1 MFNSV
6 YTNDG
11 GTKPIHVEVPHGLEY
26 PQTLQRTDKGGF
38 VGPVEPV
45 LLRVRETVNDF
56 LQDDLLWLMQLER
69 ELFLKEH
76 GGTKNGSYPRSLTTP
91 YGHVELNVPRDR
103 EGNFQ
108 TALFPRYARYSLDS
122 SELVIALYAAGV
134 SDRKISDILALL
146 LGHRY
151 SHQTVSQITELV
163 MDRVEAFQNRVL
175 QQQYAFVYIDALFLK
190 VFRPGGGID
199 TEAVYVALGIA
210 PGPEAK
216 AGSTG
221 PTKPPLSGC
230 GYRQLLG
237 FWLYPT
243 ESALVWEELLK
254 GLIQRGVREVLCFV
268 SDPASRTF
276 DLSGVEQAIKRA
288 YPAADWQQCT
298 VHKVRNTL
306 GKVRREDREGVTQA
320 LQPVY
325 RAESREESVAAW
337 EAWRRRWASTYPDVV
352 ASWQQDLSS
361 LLRFYDYPK
370 ELWTYLRSTNL
381 LERFQREIRRGTKVR
396 DHQFPKPESVL
407 KLIYSESERYDPKS
421 PFVGSW
427 EHRRLRG
434 FADAG
439 GALMEMFERR
449 YPLTQKLTHRS

>member
-1 MFNSV
+1 MDQN
-6 YTNDG
+6 
-11 GTKPIHVEVPHGLEY
+11 
-26 PQTLQRTDKGGF
+26 TLKHF
-38 VGPVEPV
+38 I
-45 LLRVRETVNDF
+45 RETVNDF
-56 LQDDLLWLMQLER
+56 LQDDLQWLMQLER

-103 EGNFQ
+103 EGDFR
-108 TALFPRYARYSLDS
+108 TALFPRYARYSPDLA
-122 SELVIALYAAGV
+122 ELVIALYAAGV

-175 QQQYAFVYIDALFLK
+175 QQQYAFVYIDASFLK

-199 TEAVYVALGIA
+199 TEAVYVALGITPA
-210 PGPEAK
+210 
-216 AGSTG
+216 
-221 PTKPPLSGC
+221 

-268 SDPASRTF
+268 SD
-276 DLSGVEQAIKRA
+276 DLPGVEQAIKRT

-320 LQPVY
+320 LKPVY

-337 EAWRRRWASTYPDVV
+337 EAFRRRWASTYPDVV

-407 KLIYSESERYDPKS
+407 KLIYLESERYEAR
-421 PFVGSW
+421 W
-427 EHRRLRG
+427 ERRRLRG
-434 FADAG
+434 FVDAQLG
-439 GALMEMFERR
+439 LEEMFTRR
-449 YPLTQKLTHRS
+449 YSRGTQLPTQNS